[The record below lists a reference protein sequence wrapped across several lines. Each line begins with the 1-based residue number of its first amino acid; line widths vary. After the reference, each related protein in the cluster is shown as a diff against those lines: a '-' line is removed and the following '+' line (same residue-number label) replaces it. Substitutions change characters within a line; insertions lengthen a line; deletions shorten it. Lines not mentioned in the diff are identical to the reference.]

1 MYCKTQ
7 GVTQNPVI
15 VKQKEMKDNK
25 ELLAAIYSHFP
36 DSEDK
41 DETMRLLIT
50 DSIETGITYWNTK
63 WPKVSRPDNKEH
75 YYSEMIWEDV
85 KAGKTFTFGDEDEKG
100 DLNLENILKAL
111 EHLKKNSPDVYRDLQ
126 DENWDAYTCD
136 EFFQTVVFGEVVFS

>member
-1 MYCKTQ
+1 MHCKT
-7 GVTQNPVI
+7 
-15 VKQKEMKDNK
+15 KEMKDNK

-41 DETMRLLIT
+41 DETMSFLIT
-50 DSIETGITYWNTK
+50 DCLETGIDYWNTK
-63 WPKVSRPDNKEH
+63 WPHTKSTKE
-75 YYSEMIWEDV
+75 YFGDAVWEDV
-85 KAGKTFTFGDEDEKG
+85 KNGESLEFGDEDEVG
-100 DLNLENILKAL
+100 TLNLENILKAL